1 MKKTLLLFLTAFM
14 FIMGNVRAQQNI
26 IAPQSRVASSF
37 AIFIDD
43 KSYEACKDAV
53 MAYKDMLEKE
63 GLATYLL
70 VADWEG
76 PEHVKYFLEKYYK
89 EQAMEGAVFIGNIPI
104 PMIRKAQHM
113 TSAFKMSE
121 KMAMRE
127 SSVPSDRYYDD
138 FDLKFTF
145 IKRDS
150 VETNLYYYNLDGDGP
165 QKINCDI
172 YTGRIKPTKTG
183 EEGYKQITKY
193 LNKVVAERQQPNKL
207 DKIVSYTG
215 HGSFSNSLEA
225 WKEECQTLRDQHPA
239 AFTTADGAKFF
250 MFYMYPSMKKVMT
263 QELQRPD
270 VDLMLFHEHGLP
282 HRQYLTGLPDGNN
295 DDENFELGKL
305 YLRSKVRQA
314 RERGGK
320 DAEYIKTMCEQYG
333 LVDSVWF
340 KGAFDPE
347 VIAKDSLDDLL
358 QGIVLEDIREIN
370 PNPRFV
376 IFDACYNGDFREPSC
391 VASEYIFA
399 DGKTIACFGNSV
411 NVLQDKSSSDLM
423 GLLSCGFR
431 LGQWTKYVNI
441 LESHIIGDPTF
452 RFAKSQKVPEIKIN
466 LKDTTY
472 WMAVMTHNVPND
484 LKGLALYKLFDLNYE
499 KMPELL
505 LDVFKTSKSH
515 MLRLQCLHLSA
526 HYQDIYDDILK
537 LALNDP
543 YEFIRRKAVH
553 YMGKVGRND
562 FIPYIVDLYMDDYMS
577 ERISFNAITTG
588 SMLNSALLKEEF
600 ENRIEKENVYNG
612 EEFYKQIATELDKAD
627 DMRDFV
633 WSALINKRLSTKGRL
648 NYMSSV
654 RNYPYTQMISDLL
667 NILTDSS
674 EAEEVRICVAEA
686 LGWYVYCER
695 KAEIVAACE
704 GIIEKENNLSAP
716 LKDELNK
723 TINRLKTYMR

>member
-1 MKKTLLLFLTAFM
+1 MFLTALVLLV
-14 FIMGNVRAQQNI
+14 GNVKAQQNI
-26 IAPQSRVASSF
+26 IGPQSRVASSF

-43 KSYEACKDAV
+43 KSYDACKDAV

-76 PEHVKYFLEKYYK
+76 PEHVKYFLEKYYN
-89 EQAMEGAVFIGNIPI
+89 EQALEGAVFIGNIPI
-104 PMIRKAQHM
+104 PMVRKAQHM

-121 KMAMRE
+121 RMGMRE
-127 SSVPSDRYYDD
+127 SSVPSDRFYDD
-138 FDLKFTF
+138 FDLKFSF

-150 VETNLYYYNLDGDGP
+150 VETNLFYYNLDGNSP
-165 QKINCDI
+165 QRINCEI
-172 YTGRIKPTKTG
+172 YTGRIKPTKAG

-239 AFTTADGAKFF
+239 AFTKADGAKFY

-263 QELQRPD
+263 HELQRPD

-282 HRQYLTGLPDGNN
+282 HRQYLTGLPDGTS

-305 YLRSKVRQA
+305 YLRSKLRAEKA
-314 RERGGK
+314 RGNDGS
-320 DAEYIKTMCEQYG
+320 EYIKNMSEKYG
-333 LVDSVWF
+333 LIDSVWF
-340 KGAFDPE
+340 AGAFDPE

-358 QGIVLEDIREIN
+358 QGIILEDVPQIK

-376 IFDACYNGDFREPSC
+376 IFDACYNGDFREQSC
-391 VASEYIFA
+391 IASEYIFA
-399 DGKTIACFGNSV
+399 DGKTVACFANSV

-431 LGQWTKYVNI
+431 LGQWTKYINI
-441 LESHIIGDPTF
+441 LESHIIGDPTY
-452 RFAKSQKVPEIKIN
+452 RFEKSYKLPEIKIN

-472 WMAVMTHNVPND
+472 WMAVITHNVPND

-505 LDVFKTSKSH
+505 MDLYKSSKSH
-515 MLRLQCLHLSA
+515 MLRLQCLHLA
-526 HYQDIYDDILK
+526 AYYQDIYADILK
-537 LALNDP
+537 LAVNDN

-562 FIPYIVDLYMDDYMS
+562 FIPHIVDLYMDDYLS
-577 ERISFNAITTG
+577 ERVEFNAITSC
-588 SMLNSALLKEEF
+588 SMLNSALVKEEF
-600 ENRIEKENVYNG
+600 KNRIEKENVYNG
-612 EEFYKQIATELDKAD
+612 EEFYNGIEKALDKAD
-627 DMRDFV
+627 NLRDFV
-633 WSALINKRLSTKGRL
+633 WSALVNKNNSPRKRLS
-648 NYMSSV
+648 YISSV
-654 RNYPYTQMISDLL
+654 RNYPYTQMISDML
-667 NILTDSS
+667 NIVTDSRES
-674 EAEEVRICVAEA
+674 DEVRIGVTEA
-686 LGWYVYCER
+686 LGWYVLCER
-695 KAEIVAACE
+695 KAEIVAACQKV
-704 GIIEKENNLSAP
+704 IEKEENLSAQ

>member
-1 MKKTLLLFLTAFM
+1 MRKKLLLFLTALVLLV
-14 FIMGNVRAQQNI
+14 GNVKAQQNI
-26 IAPQSRVASSF
+26 IGPQGRVASSF

-43 KSYEACKDAV
+43 KSYDACKDAV

-76 PEHVKYFLEKYYK
+76 PEHVKYFLEKYYY

-104 PMIRKAQHM
+104 PMVRKAQHM

-121 KMAMRE
+121 KMGMNE
-127 SSVPSDRYYDD
+127 SSVPSDRFYDD

-150 VETNLYYYNLDGDGP
+150 VDTNLYYYNLDGNGP
-165 QKINCDI
+165 QKINCEI
-172 YTGRIKPTKTG
+172 YTGRIKPTKEG

-225 WKEECQTLRDQHPA
+225 WKEECQTLREQHPA
-239 AFTTADGAKFF
+239 AFTTADGAKFY

-282 HRQYLTGLPDGNN
+282 HRQYLTGIPDGTC
-295 DDENFELGKL
+295 DDEHFELGKQ

-314 RERGGK
+314 KESGK
-320 DAEYIKTMCEQYG
+320 EAEYIKSMCEQYG

-340 KGAFDPE
+340 KGAFEPE
-347 VIAKDSLDDLL
+347 MIAKDSLDDLL
-358 QGIVLEDIREIN
+358 QGIVLEDIRQIN

-423 GLLSCGFR
+423 GMLSCGFR
-431 LGQWTKYVNI
+431 LGQWTKHVNI

-452 RFAKSQKVPEIKIN
+452 RFAKSVKAPEMKMG
-466 LKDTTY
+466 LKDTSY
-472 WMAVMTHNVPND
+472 WLAVLTHNVPED

-499 KMPELL
+499 KMPEVLM
-505 LDVFKTSKSH
+505 DVFKTSKSH
-515 MLRLQCLHLSA
+515 MVRLQCLHLSA
-526 HYQDIYDDILK
+526 YYQDIYADVLK
-537 LALNDP
+537 LALNDT

-577 ERISFNAITTG
+577 ERIEFNAITSC
-588 SMLNSALLKEEF
+588 SMLNSALVKEEF
-600 ENRIEKENVYNG
+600 KKRIENDNVYNG
-612 EEFYKQIATELDKAD
+612 EEFYNKIEKAIDKAD
-627 DMRDFV
+627 NLRDFV
-633 WSALINKRLSTKGRL
+633 WSALVNKSNSPRKRLS
-648 NYMSSV
+648 YISSV
-654 RNYPYTQMISDLL
+654 RNYPYPQMTSDLL
-667 NILTDSS
+667 NIVTDSKES
-674 EAEEVRICVAEA
+674 EEVRIGVIEA
-686 LGWYVYCER
+686 LGWYVMSER
-695 KAEIVAACE
+695 KAEIVAACQKVIDTE
-704 GIIEKENNLSAP
+704 ENLSAQ
-716 LKDELNK
+716 LKDELYK